1 MDNPKFHP
9 FHVKDTNVVIHDN
22 SIDSRIAIWILKKLN
37 NISPKVYKI
46 SDTPPECRGKNIL
59 FIGFPYYNPTTLE
72 CKNYLILEKKPF
84 PELNSHVSNTKIDA
98 MGYASNIYALSRD
111 DPAPEYIEILISM
124 LFGGKQQDINSLVS
138 GAETLED
145 ILDDLKNDC
154 SHIKKFKITNAINA
168 NKFIF
173 SIMGVK
179 DFEIIEEFIIKKY
192 SLSKEAVDMWKTCT
206 LPEFYL
212 GMYDGRPCGFAM
224 LDASNKHLIFM
235 GSLASD
241 KINKMDAANLMKDF
255 ARRLGVKI

>member
-9 FHVKDTNVVIHDN
+9 FHVKDTDVVIHDN
-22 SIDSRIAIWILKKLN
+22 STDSRIAIWILKKLN

-46 SDTPPECRGKNIL
+46 SSTPPECQGKNVL
-59 FIGFPYYNPTTLE
+59 FIGFPPYNPTTLE
-72 CKNYLILEKKPF
+72 FKNYLILEKKPF
-84 PELNSHVSNTKIDA
+84 QELNSHMGNSKIDA
-98 MGYASNIYALSRD
+98 MGHTSNIYALSRD
-111 DPAPEYIEILISM
+111 DPAPEYIEILVSM
-124 LFGGKQQDINSLVS
+124 LFGGRQQDINSLIS

-154 SHIKKFKITNAINA
+154 SPIKKFKTPNTTDV

-192 SLSKEAVDMWKTCT
+192 SLSKEAVDSWKTCT
-206 LPEFYL
+206 LPEFYV

-224 LDASNKHLIFM
+224 LDASNKHLVFM
-235 GSLASD
+235 GSMNSD
-241 KINKMDAANLMKDF
+241 KINKVDAANLMKDF